1 MALALYRKWRPRRWE
16 DVVGQQHI
24 VQTLRNAVA
33 AERVAHAYLFA
44 GPRGTGKT
52 TTARLLAKAVNCLH
66 EDLTQR
72 PCDACEPC
80 IALQEGRFWDL
91 IEIDAASNTSV
102 DDVRALRDKI
112 HFAPS
117 QGKYKVYIIDEV
129 HMLSTAAFN
138 ALLKTLEE
146 PPAHAIFILATTDVH
161 KVPATVL
168 SRCQRY
174 EFRRIPLN
182 EMVNYL
188 SIKTQEEGLKVES
201 AALQLIARQS
211 SGCLRDAIS
220 LLDQIA
226 SGAEEIDLALVH
238 SVLGTTTSQDVITL
252 LESLKTKDYARGL
265 AVIQQALER
274 GVDPK
279 QFARQWIDFL
289 RMVLLVKMGNVITLD
304 VSPEVLKEAQEY
316 AQAFTIPTLLGYI
329 KAVNQ
334 EDNER
339 RNLWLPSLPL
349 EMSYVECMLIEEKK
363 STVAAGA
370 EASSQPARTDSTVIQ
385 SAGSMLAADGKEKHP
400 SIVPKAAAPKPAK
413 DFTPLEEKPLFDK
426 VRQQWRAVLA
436 AARKMNPQTQALLNS
451 VKLVGMRD
459 GALTIDCL
467 SEFIRAKIESDDHLA
482 IAQRAIKEVI
492 QQELKLHCVVLGEQV
507 AELPEDV
514 EPDGMIAVAV
524 NEYGGKIGEVV
535 EEK

>member
-1 MALALYRKWRPRRWE
+1 L
-16 DVVGQQHI
+16 GF
-24 VQTLRNAVA
+24 N
-33 AERVAHAYLFA
+33 
-44 GPRGTGKT
+44 
-52 TTARLLAKAVNCLH
+52 
-66 EDLTQR
+66 
-72 PCDACEPC
+72 
-80 IALQEGRFWDL
+80 
-91 IEIDAASNTSV
+91 EIDAASNTSV

-117 QGKYKVYIIDEV
+117 QGRYKVYIIDEV

-146 PPAHAIFILATTDVH
+146 PPAHALFILATTDVH

-168 SRCQRY
+168 SRCQRH

-188 SIKTQEEGLKVES
+188 SLKSKEEGLKVEP

-226 SGAEEIDLALVH
+226 SGAEEIDLSLVH
-238 SVLGTTTSQDVITL
+238 SVLGTTTSQDIITL
-252 LESLKTKDYARGL
+252 LETLRTREYAKGI

-289 RMVLLVKMGNVITLD
+289 RMVLLVKMGDAITLD
-304 VSPEVLKEAQEY
+304 VSPEVLKEIQKY

-363 STVAAGA
+363 SPIAEDAGVASQAA
-370 EASSQPARTDSTVIQ
+370 KPAPSVSQPAGSVL
-385 SAGSMLAADGKEKHP
+385 SAEGREKHP
-400 SIVPKAAAPKPAK
+400 TVALKTAPPTPAK

-426 VRQQWRAVLA
+426 VRQQWRAILA

-482 IAQRAIKEVI
+482 IARRAIKEVI

-507 AELPEDV
+507 AQLPEDV

-524 NEYGGKIGEVV
+524 NEYGGKIGEVI
-535 EEK
+535 EEQ